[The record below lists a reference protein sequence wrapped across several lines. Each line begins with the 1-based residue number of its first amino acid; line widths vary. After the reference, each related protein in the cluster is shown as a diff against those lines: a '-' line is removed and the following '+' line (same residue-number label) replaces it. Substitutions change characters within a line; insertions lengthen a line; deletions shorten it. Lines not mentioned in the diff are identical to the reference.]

1 MLFNSPIYIFL
12 FLPLVLALYFIFN
25 RLGLPSAAKIWL
37 VLASLFFYGYWE
49 LRYVWLIVA
58 SIGVNFLVAQAIQRL
73 GSVHVRPSRA
83 KKGSRLLLHFGVGFN
98 ICLLGYFKYADFFI
112 DNINF
117 LFGSQLV
124 LLQLVLP
131 LAISFFTFQQVAYLV
146 DCYRGKAKEYDF
158 LNYCLFVT
166 FFPQLISGPIVHHSE
181 MMPQFSDNQR
191 WKLNWRNVSMGTFV
205 FSIGLFKKVFIADS
219 FSVWVN
225 AGFDNPVALSFFGAW
240 GTALSYSLQIYYD
253 FSGYTDMAIGAALMF
268 NIRLPVNFNSPYK
281 AQNIQEFWR
290 RWHVTLSRWLR
301 DYIYIPL
308 GGNRHGVTRSM
319 VFVAITFLLGGL
331 WHGAAWTFVIW
342 GAIHGSAMIVTRIWK
357 SLGFQMHSFVG
368 WALTISLV
376 TVALVFFRASD
387 IDQAI
392 IVLRAM
398 SGLNGIAISA
408 DFTNWMAIN
417 SLDPRSWLLHVSP
430 GTPASSFKNLIYL
443 FIFWGVVLIPPN
455 SMQMVGLVRYNG
467 PMGFR
472 ANYRFAVFTGII
484 FGIAIIQLFTD
495 RNPTEF
501 LYYQF

>member
-1 MLFNSPIYIFL
+1 MLFNSAVYIFL
-12 FLPLVLALYFIFN
+12 FLPLVVALYFILN
-25 RLGLPSAAKIWL
+25 RLGMSSAAKIWL

-49 LRYVWLIVA
+49 LRYIWLIVV
-58 SIGVNFLVAQAIQRL
+58 SIGVNFLVAQAIQRP
-73 GSVHVRPSRA
+73 GSVSGHETGMKRRR
-83 KKGSRLLLHFGVGFN
+83 RLLLYVGIGFN

-112 DNINF
+112 DNVNL
-117 LFGSQLV
+117 LFGSRLA

-191 WKLNWRNVSMGTFV
+191 WKLDWHNVSMGAFV

-225 AGFDNPVALSFFGAW
+225 AGFDDPVALSFFCAW

-308 GGNRHGVTRSM
+308 GGNRYGFARSM
-319 VFVAITFLLGGL
+319 VFVAITFLIGGL
-331 WHGAAWTFVIW
+331 WHGAAWTFLIW
-342 GAIHGSAMIVTRIWK
+342 GAIHGFAMIVMRIWR
-357 SLGFQMHSFVG
+357 SLGLQMHSFFG
-368 WALTISLV
+368 WALTITLV

-387 IDQAI
+387 TDQAI
-392 IVLRAM
+392 IVVRAM
-398 SGLNGIAISA
+398 SGLNGFTISA
-408 DFTNWMAIN
+408 DFMNWIAIN
-417 SLDPRSWLLHVSP
+417 GLDPRSWLSHVLP
-430 GTPASSFKNLIYL
+430 GTPASSFKNLVYL
-443 FIFWGVVLIPPN
+443 LIFWGVVLIPPN
-455 SMQMVGLVRYNG
+455 SMQMVGFVHYSGL
-467 PMGFR
+467 MSFR
-472 ANYRFAVFTGII
+472 ANYRLAVFTGII
-484 FGIAIIQLFTD
+484 FGIAVIQLFTD
-495 RNPTEF
+495 QNPTEF